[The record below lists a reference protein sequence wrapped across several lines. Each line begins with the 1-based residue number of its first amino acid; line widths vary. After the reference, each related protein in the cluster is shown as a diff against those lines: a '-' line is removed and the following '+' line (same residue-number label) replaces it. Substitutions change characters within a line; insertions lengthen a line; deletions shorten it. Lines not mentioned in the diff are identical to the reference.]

1 MEERP
6 GNVIVGDTEIEVS
19 GRWLKTA
26 KLTQEWYQDVDDPA
40 AVIARLQ
47 RSRPRA
53 DLFTFWQRLPHTEPR
68 HEHRLEWDSIAAL
81 QITSY
86 EDWYKKRINN
96 KTRNLIVKAQKKGVE
111 VRRASFDDEFVRGM
125 TAIFNETPIRQER
138 SFLHY
143 GKSFETVKAQFS
155 RYLFR
160 EDLYG
165 AYFNDEL
172 IGFIFLANA
181 GNFMYLGQIISLIR
195 HRDKSP
201 QNALI
206 AKAVEACAEKGIP
219 YLVYALWPRGALRE
233 FKRHNAFECV
243 NLPRYYVPLTA
254 KGRAALKL
262 GLHHGPAEWV
272 PENAVP
278 ILKEIRSRFYS
289 LRYRSKVAAPGHTP

>member
-1 MEERP
+1 MDSKLIL
-6 GNVIVGDTEIEVS
+6 GGKEIEVS

-26 KLTQEWYQDVDDPA
+26 RLVHEWYEDVDDPQALA
-40 AVIARLQ
+40 AHLMQSQVH
-47 RSRPRA
+47 A
-53 DLFTFWQRLPHTEPR
+53 DLFTFWQRLPNTEPQ
-68 HEHRLEWDSIAAL
+68 HTFRLEWDPIAVL
-81 QITSY
+81 PVSTYQN
-86 EDWYKKRINN
+86 WYKNQINN
-96 KTRNLIVKAQKKGVE
+96 KTRNLIVKAQKKGVQ
-111 VRRASFDDEFVRGM
+111 VKPASFDDEFVRGM

-138 SFLHY
+138 AFLHY

-172 IGFIFLANA
+172 IGFIFLADA
-181 GNFMYLGQIISLIR
+181 GQFMYLGQIISLIR

-243 NLPRYYVPLTA
+243 NLPRYYIPLTA
-254 KGRAALKL
+254 KGKVALRL
-262 GLHHGPAEWV
+262 GLHHGAAELL
-272 PENAVP
+272 PENALAL
-278 ILKEIRSRFYS
+278 LKRIRSRFYS
-289 LRYRSKVAAPGHTP
+289 LKYRSKTAVQTP